1 MLWIFQE
8 KKEHD
13 EVKKDLDAIKELNI
27 EDLLP
32 RKKTRPEDEIK
43 GEYIEEEDVKVKTEV
58 KENAEED
65 DDNIEGP
72 RYSQVFFRMEAGQ
85 Y

>member
-1 MLWIFQE
+1 MKREAKERAEQVDDNIESPRCSFPGTQE

-43 GEYIEEEDVKVKTEV
+43 VNIHQGRRCQSED
-58 KENAEED
+58 
-65 DDNIEGP
+65 
-72 RYSQVFFRMEAGQ
+72 RSQRKCRRR
-85 Y
+85 